1 MNSED
6 LRERQRI
13 LQAERQQRCR
23 ERKRQ
28 NKQENTAPPKRTK
41 ELLMKFMKN
50 H

>member
-13 LQAERQQRCR
+13 LQAERQQRYR
-23 ERKRQ
+23 ERKGKI
-28 NKQENTAPPKRTK
+28 NKKIQHLQK
-41 ELLMKFMKN
+41 EQKQLLMKFMKI